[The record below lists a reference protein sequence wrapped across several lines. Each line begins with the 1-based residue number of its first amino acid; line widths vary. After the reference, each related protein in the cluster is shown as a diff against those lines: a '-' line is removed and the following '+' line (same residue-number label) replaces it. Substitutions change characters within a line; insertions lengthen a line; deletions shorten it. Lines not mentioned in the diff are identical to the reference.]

1 MPNGR
6 GERDATGPHAV
17 PVPSDVQLRDGSH
30 MLIRPVTP
38 EDKALLTRLFSE
50 LSLETRYRRFF
61 MAVREMDEARFA
73 FLTELDHH
81 DREAL
86 VAVESVSGAGAGV
99 ARYVRIGDDVAEPA
113 VVVADRWQRLGLG
126 SALLERLTSRALEVG
141 IARFRG
147 LVLAENRDAIRLFLH
162 LGDPISRAQGR
173 ELEIE
178 IVLSE
183 PDGLAVRLREFL
195 RAVGTG

>member
-1 MPNGR
+1 
-6 GERDATGPHAV
+6 
-17 PVPSDVQLRDGSH
+17 

-73 FLTELDHH
+73 FLAELDHH

-99 ARYVRIGDDVAEPA
+99 ARYVRIDDDVAEPA

-126 SALLERLTSRALEVG
+126 SVLLERLTLRALEVG

-173 ELEIE
+173 ALEIE

-183 PDGLAVRLREFL
+183 PDGLAVWLREFL

>member
-6 GERDATGPHAV
+6 GERHTTGPQAV
-17 PVPSDVQLRDGSH
+17 PVPSDVRLQDGSH
-30 MLIRPVTP
+30 MLIRPVAP
-38 EDKALLTRLFSE
+38 EDKALLMELFSE
-50 LSLETRYRRFF
+50 LSFETRYRRFF
-61 MAVREMDEARFA
+61 AAVRELDEARLA
-73 FLTELDHH
+73 WLTELDHH

-86 VAVESVSGAGAGV
+86 VAVESVSRAGAGV
-99 ARYVRIGDDVAEPA
+99 ARYVRISDDVAEPA

-126 SALLERLTSRALEVG
+126 SALLERLTARALEEG

-147 LVLAENRDAIRLFLH
+147 LVLAENQDAIRLFLH
-162 LGDPISRAQGR
+162 LGDPIPRTHGR

-195 RAVGTG
+195 RAVGAG

>member
-6 GERDATGPHAV
+6 GERHATGPHAA
-17 PVPSDVQLRDGSH
+17 PVPSDVQLRDGS
-30 MLIRPVTP
+30 
-38 EDKALLTRLFSE
+38 FSE

-126 SALLERLTSRALEVG
+126 SVLLEA
-141 IARFRG
+141 
-147 LVLAENRDAIRLFLH
+147 
-162 LGDPISRAQGR
+162 
-173 ELEIE
+173 
-178 IVLSE
+178 
-183 PDGLAVRLREFL
+183 
-195 RAVGTG
+195 

>member
-6 GERDATGPHAV
+6 GERHATGPHAV

-126 SALLERLTSRALEVG
+126 SVLLERLTSRALEVG

>member
-1 MPNGR
+1 
-6 GERDATGPHAV
+6 
-17 PVPSDVQLRDGSH
+17 
-30 MLIRPVTP
+30 
-38 EDKALLTRLFSE
+38 
-50 LSLETRYRRFF
+50 
-61 MAVREMDEARFA
+61 MDEARFA

-126 SALLERLTSRALEVG
+126 SVLLERLTSRALEVG

-147 LVLAENRDAIRLFLH
+147 LVLARIGMQSGSSCTSGTRFRER
-162 LGDPISRAQGR
+162 RA
-173 ELEIE
+173 E
-178 IVLSE
+178 S
-183 PDGLAVRLREFL
+183 LR
-195 RAVGTG
+195 

>member
-1 MPNGR
+1 
-6 GERDATGPHAV
+6 
-17 PVPSDVQLRDGSH
+17 
-30 MLIRPVTP
+30 MLIGPVAP
-38 EDKALLTRLFSE
+38 EDKALLTQLFSE
-50 LSLETRYRRFF
+50 LSFETRYRRFF
-61 MAVREMDEARFA
+61 AAVREIDEARLA
-73 FLTELDHH
+73 WLTELDHH

-99 ARYVRIGDDVAEPA
+99 ARYVRIGDEVAEPA

-126 SALLERLTSRALEVG
+126 SALLERLTARALEEG

-147 LVLAENRDAIRLFLH
+147 LVLAENQDAIRLFLH
-162 LGDPISRAQGR
+162 LGDPIPRTHGR

-178 IVLSE
+178 IVLSQ

-195 RAVGTG
+195 QAVGAS